1 MTRERSKS
9 FVNNSQSR
17 FSKKFRKASHT
28 TRRRLSPIKEGK
40 HEDRSASKSSSVK
53 SSPRSSSN
61 KSSPKELIMVA
72 RHKKSTYLL
81 NDLPEMNKHSNVSS
95 KKSSKKVK
103 KGKSSFIKSI
113 KNIFSF

>member
-1 MTRERSKS
+1 MTRVRSKS
-9 FVNNSQSR
+9 FVNNSKSR
-17 FSKKFRKASHT
+17 FSKKFKKASHT

-40 HEDRSASKSSSVK
+40 YEDRSLSKSSSAA
-53 SSPRSSSN
+53 SSRSSS
-61 KSSPKELIMVA
+61 KKTSPKELIMVS
-72 RHKKSTYLL
+72 RQKKSTYLL

-95 KKSSKKVK
+95 RKMSKKEK